1 MKLLKKLYGNYQTT
15 CVNCIFFLFPL
26 QALLLEHSMRSFIS
40 LIIWEISMLFASLI
54 GDINANKAET
64 ENVRI
69 KRQQTN
75 SIIIALIWFIALGI
89 IEW

>member
-1 MKLLKKLYGNYQTT
+1 
-15 CVNCIFFLFPL
+15 
-26 QALLLEHSMRSFIS
+26 
-40 LIIWEISMLFASLI
+40 MLFASLI

-75 SIIIALIWFIALGI
+75 GIIIALIWFIALGI